1 MSESGD
7 AGYPE
12 FYGFSENPFN
22 GTPDLR
28 FLFLTRSHQ
37 ECLDSIFSG
46 IQEREGLISLLGEAG
61 TGKTFLI
68 HSLTKRLEKDF
79 RTVFISSYPGIS
91 FTDLLRKTDQGCPPA
106 EKESL
111 AHNGKRGENWHPGHI
126 VVFLDEAQSVNRE
139 FLERLQELPELDGN
153 SLQIIFVGHPEFDA
167 AIESESLRRIREKI
181 RIRRRIGALSRRES
195 EEYIEHH
202 LNLVGSSSSEVFT
215 PQSLGLI
222 CRHGKGIPQSINTI
236 CENVLWIGYRR
247 SQRRIDIPIVRDAL
261 DQMHASERILFYK
274 EAFANFSS
282 GLKARLGPEWKAYLR
297 KLGSVPGFVK
307 GRRWAFGGMVPDAGP
322 AWAWVC
328 RAGRSSVDL
337 AAKWRQSRVFP
348 ALAEGLGKFT
358 RGADWRL
365 ALMHFPQRIFSI
377 LFPRLR
383 RFPRLAAG
391 TVRERWAGFRERLG
405 LVRAFFVS
413 WPSLAGRLGM
423 KCRSG
428 WQHLSHL
435 RPAWEGREGFR
446 ERLAPVRAFFAS
458 WPSLAGRLGMKCRS
472 GWQHLSHLRP
482 AWEGREGFR
491 ERLAPV
497 RAFFASWPSLAG
509 RLGMKC
515 RSGWQHLSHLLP
527 AWEGREGFQER
538 LAPVRAF
545 FASWPSLAGR
555 LGMKCRSGWQHLSH
569 LLPAWEGRE
578 GFRER
583 LAPVRAFFASW
594 PSLAGRLG
602 MKCRSGW
609 QHLSHLLPAWEG
621 REGFRERLAPV
632 RAFFASWPSL
642 AGRLGMKWRVGW
654 QQQFSH
660 LRPALG
666 AAEQKARRALP
677 VLEKSIRSLRPR
689 PGMARKISYAAA
701 PAAAFLF
708 FIALFLSREYPQ
720 NFFAKVELPSLLP
733 EQVNSSKELSPP
745 VPAVK
750 NGPQPRVLKR
760 PALPPKKRA
769 SEGSTEKGKEAKKIS
784 PPSAEKKISTPPAHP
799 PVLAAD
805 RKEPRRSME
814 RLPVIKKAALISI
827 EKTVPARPAEKP
839 GFVSARTGPISPAGL
854 PAGKMKMNESK
865 EPEPATLA
873 QRIPVI
879 HSAFAAREIS
889 PGETWKIYLEA
900 SAMNGDMKNI
910 FSIIE
915 RGNSFPSITR
925 IHEKNRKHL
934 AGYLFLKTMNTA
946 DPFANSNL
954 TLRVWIQDAAGHF
967 SEPVVFPLRFQ
978 SPSRPEE
985 PPPGLF
991 AEENLGPI
999 MVQLVPFGVEGG

>member
-515 RSGWQHLSHLLP
+515 RSGWQHLSHL
-527 AWEGREGFQER
+527 R
-538 LAPVRAF
+538 
-545 FASWPSLAGR
+545 
-555 LGMKCRSGWQHLSH
+555 
-569 LLPAWEGRE
+569 
-578 GFRER
+578 
-583 LAPVRAFFASW
+583 
-594 PSLAGRLG
+594 
-602 MKCRSGW
+602 
-609 QHLSHLLPAWEG
+609 PAWEG

-745 VPAVK
+745 IPAVK
-750 NGPQPRVLKR
+750 NGPPPRVLKR

>member
-28 FLFLTRSHQ
+28 FLFLSRNHQ
-37 ECLDSIFSG
+37 ECLDSILSG
-46 IQEREGLISLLGEAG
+46 IQERKGLISLLGEAG

-79 RTVFISSYPGIS
+79 KTVFISSYPGIS

-126 VVFLDEAQSVNRE
+126 VVFLDEAQNVNRE
-139 FLERLQELPELDGN
+139 FLERLQELPESDGN

-181 RIRRRIGALSRRES
+181 RIRRRIGPLSRRES

-222 CRHGKGIPQSINTI
+222 CRHGKGIPQSISTI

-247 SQRRIDIPIVRDAL
+247 SQRRIDVPVVRDAL

-307 GRRWAFGGMVPDAGP
+307 GRRWAFGGMVPDARP

-365 ALMHFPQRIFSI
+365 VLMPFRQRIFSI

-383 RFPRLAAG
+383 RFHRLAQG

-405 LVRAFFVS
+405 
-413 WPSLAGRLGM
+413 
-423 KCRSG
+423 
-428 WQHLSHL
+428 
-435 RPAWEGREGFR
+435 
-446 ERLAPVRAFFAS
+446 PVRAFFAS

-482 AWEGREGFR
+482 AW
-491 ERLAPV
+491 
-497 RAFFASWPSLAG
+497 
-509 RLGMKC
+509 
-515 RSGWQHLSHLLP
+515 
-527 AWEGREGFQER
+527 
-538 LAPVRAF
+538 
-545 FASWPSLAGR
+545 
-555 LGMKCRSGWQHLSH
+555 
-569 LLPAWEGRE
+569 
-578 GFRER
+578 
-583 LAPVRAFFASW
+583 
-594 PSLAGRLG
+594 
-602 MKCRSGW
+602 
-609 QHLSHLLPAWEG
+609 
-621 REGFRERLAPV
+621 
-632 RAFFASWPSL
+632 
-642 AGRLGMKWRVGW
+642 
-654 QQQFSH
+654 
-660 LRPALG
+660 G
-666 AAEQKARRALP
+666 AAAQKARRALP
-677 VLEKSIRSLRPR
+677 VLEKSILSLRPR
-689 PGMARKISYAAA
+689 PGTARKISYAAA

-720 NFFAKVELPSLLP
+720 NFFAKMELPSLLP
-733 EQVNSSKELSPP
+733 EQVNSSKEISPP
-745 VPAVK
+745 APAVK

-760 PALPPKKRA
+760 PAPLPLKKRA
-769 SEGSTEKGKEAKKIS
+769 PEGSTKKGKEAKKTS
-784 PPSAEKKISTPPAHP
+784 PPLAEKKISTPPAHP
-799 PVLAAD
+799 PILAAD

-814 RLPVIKKAALISI
+814 RLPVIRKAALISI
-827 EKTVPARPAEKP
+827 EKTVPAGLAEKP
-839 GFVSARTGPISPAGL
+839 GFVSDKTGPIPPAGL
-854 PAGKMKMNESK
+854 PAGKIKGNESK

-925 IHEKNRKHL
+925 IHEKNRKHF

-946 DPFANSNL
+946 APFANSNL

-985 PPPGLF
+985 PPPGVF